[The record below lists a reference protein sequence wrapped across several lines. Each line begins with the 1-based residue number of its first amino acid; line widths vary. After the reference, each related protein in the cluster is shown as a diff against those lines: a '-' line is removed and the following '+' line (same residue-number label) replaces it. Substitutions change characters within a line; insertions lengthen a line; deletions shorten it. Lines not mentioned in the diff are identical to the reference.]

1 MGRSCTDC
9 FYWGK
14 MPWARNIY
22 LPCPEPY
29 NRAGEVSLLEQMK
42 CSLRILDTVGWGTG
56 GFHFPFNS
64 HCKTGAR
71 FQHALPLLCCL
82 SINMLSIFKFR
93 SPCLPSNAPIPRENS
108 IQWKFWF
115 YSLHSF
121 HPNSWSPIGSFSFLQ
136 HTGLW
141 VSFSTLNH
149 CGLRKRKP
157 LLLSDQAKYSQQ
169 SKPVTEWAAQ
179 TSDFATIQGP
189 SRGLWQRVWPEWDS
203 QAFIKLILQTTQ
215 NI

>member
-1 MGRSCTDC
+1 MGRSCTDR

-42 CSLRILDTVGWGTG
+42 GSLRILDSVGWGTG

-64 HCKTGAR
+64 YCRTGAR
-71 FQHALPLLCCL
+71 FQHALPFLLCSL

-93 SPCLPSNAPIPRENS
+93 SPCLPSNAPTPRENS

-121 HPNSWSPIGSFSFLQ
+121 HPNSWSPTGSFSFLQ
-136 HTGLW
+136 HTGLEGIFFYFE
-141 VSFSTLNH
+141 SL
-149 CGLRKRKP
+149 
-157 LLLSDQAKYSQQ
+157 
-169 SKPVTEWAAQ
+169 WAQKAQ
-179 TSDFATIQGP
+179 TTSAIRP
-189 SRGLWQRVWPEWDS
+189 SQI
-203 QAFIKLILQTTQ
+203 FTTK
-215 NI
+215 